1 MQQRVTIWIL
11 GMFQTSPLFGVEA
24 IVGLIPI
31 NLHFHKLSS
40 HAQLRVHSLPHN
52 HILQSLLESRSSNDL
67 TQYPL
72 SLNSL
77 THCQGENIKGFIIN
91 IDNRFN
97 EVFSSFDPLN
107 IEFSPSSRL
116 INAFPSHFS
125 FHPHIKCKDNNLK
138 DHAKQLNNITITA
151 SVNYLYTLII
161 SDTGIKN
168 NITTSIAHVYVYDKP
183 IIKTVHYTVNV
194 TSTEAELFTIKCSI
208 NQATNIPGISKII
221 IITNSIHVAR
231 LIFDSSVHSFQVYLA
246 VISKELRKFFITN
259 NNNLIK
265 FWECSSHC
273 DWPFFKSIGRDTKQF
288 HQTPLLPYKL
298 SWDFSKKR
306 ECNDIIQN
314 WKMTF

>member
-1 MQQRVTIWIL
+1 M
-11 GMFQTSPLFGVEA
+11 
-24 IVGLIPI
+24 
-31 NLHFHKLSS
+31 
-40 HAQLRVHSLPHN
+40 HSLPHN

-77 THCQGENIKGFIIN
+77 THCQGENIKGSIVN

-107 IEFSPSSRL
+107 IEFSPSSHL

-138 DHAKQLNNITITA
+138 DHAKQLNNITIMA
-151 SVNYLYTLII
+151 LVNYLYTLII

-168 NITTSIAHVYVYDKP
+168 NIITSIAHVYVYDKP

-194 TSTEAELFTIKCSI
+194 TSTKAELFTIKCSI

-221 IITNSIHVAR
+221 IITDSIHVAR

-265 FWECSSHC
+265 FWECPSHC

-288 HQTPLLPYKL
+288 HQTPLLSYKS

-306 ECNDIIQN
+306 ECNDIIRN